1 MVRLTSLLI
10 VFLLFVQADSFTQQR
25 HQRMQEGRD
34 RLETLRQVKMI
45 EALNLDEETAVRLSI
60 FYKRHQDKIRD
71 LHQEIDSL
79 IDELEAAIDENK
91 PENVLRQIQSDI
103 NEKRN
108 AIHEHRLNL
117 YREIEGILTPRQVAK
132 LIVFERNF
140 NRDMLEI
147 MHEVQR
153 DRRRGR

>member
-10 VFLLFVQADSFTQQR
+10 FLLLFVQADVFTQQR

-34 RLETLRQVKMI
+34 RIETLRQVKMI
-45 EALNLDEETAVRLSI
+45 EALNLDEETAARLSV

-71 LHQEIDSL
+71 LHQEIENL
-79 IDELEAAIDENK
+79 IDELESAIDEDK
-91 PENVLRQIQSDI
+91 PDNVLRQIRSGI

-108 AIHEHRLNL
+108 TIHENRVNL
-117 YREIEGILTPRQVAK
+117 YLEIEDILTPRQVAK

-140 NRDMLEI
+140 NRDLRQI
-147 MHEVQR
+147 MREVQR